1 MKENLL
7 CSQAF
12 LCNAQTL
19 DFLPLSVAPVVCEPC
34 ISAVFQ
40 HSDMLKPA
48 LSLLREGFKSC

>member
-7 CSQAF
+7 FSQAF

-19 DFLPLSVAPVVCEPC
+19 DFLPLSVVPVVCEPC
-34 ISAVFQ
+34 VSAAVQ
-40 HSDMLKPA
+40 HSNMLKPA